1 MLLIISILILSA
13 LGFFLNKQIKSH
25 ANILYLISALIA
37 IFFITYSRMKLNI
50 YFPEFVNKYL
60 ISIFSRGTISLAL
73 FTIVMYT
80 GALSRSLTITKRF
93 MSIRAEL
100 SIIACI
106 LTLGHNILYGFYYFP
121 VLFTNPSS
129 LSTYKLIATLMTIVM
144 ICLMIPLMVTSF
156 PSVRRKMPY
165 NKWKKI
171 QRSAYVFYGLIYIHI
186 MLLFIPKIQKG
197 KLSDVLIYSFVFLMY
212 YILRIHKHIKKIK

>member
-1 MLLIISILILSA
+1 MLLIISILILSV
-13 LGFFLNKQIKSH
+13 LCFFFNKQIKSH
-25 ANILYLISALIA
+25 ANILYLIATLIA
-37 IFFITYSRMKLNI
+37 IFFITYSRMKLNV

-80 GALSRSLTITKRF
+80 GALSRSLTITKRL

-121 VLFTNPSS
+121 VLFTTPSS
-129 LSTYKLIATLMTIVM
+129 LSTYKLIATLITIVM

-165 NKWKKI
+165 KKWKRI

-186 MLLFIPKIQKG
+186 MVLFIPKIQKG
-197 KLSDVLIYSFVFLMY
+197 KLSDVLIYSFVFLLY

>member
-13 LGFFLNKQIKSH
+13 LGFFFNKQIKSH
-25 ANILYLISALIA
+25 SNILYLISALIA

-156 PSVRRKMPY
+156 PSVRRKIPY
-165 NKWKKI
+165 KKWKKI

-197 KLSDVLIYSFVFLMY
+197 KLSDVLIYSFVFLLY